1 MSSTITILDLTSEE
15 STSLDTKTVI
25 DRIQQTLYA
34 ANGAALFLSIQ
45 YKTSEEETCIWSI
58 DVIDQQDIHDA
69 VIFINGFKDLPFEA
83 ELQTVKLEGY
93 GNNSSE
99 GGNNWREDAVSPEKE
114 EENS

>member
-69 VIFINGFKDLPFEA
+69 VIFIRSEEHTS
-83 ELQTVKLEGY
+83 ELQSRENLVCRLLLE
-93 GNNSSE
+93 
-99 GGNNWREDAVSPEKE
+99 KKKK
-114 EENS
+114 